1 MSIIDSAT
9 LIKELRIEKGLT
21 QAALSNGIC
30 SQRELSR
37 IEKGETVPNLNTFS
51 LLMQRLG
58 ENPSK
63 YYKYVV
69 SASEKAELDKRY
81 ELESLYQNLK
91 FNETRKR
98 LDEIK
103 EQEYFK
109 NGNGK
114 QFVLWLESGLA
125 CNIDKDFTKGLKYAI
140 DGIKA
145 TKPDFKEEHI
155 SAYIL
160 TQDEI
165 NLINS
170 VAVCYYRNNNSKSSI
185 KVLSDLIL
193 NLEKNYFDESE
204 RIKTHI
210 KILYNYTKSL
220 YDLEKYDKCI
230 DYCNR
235 AIHISNKNIEAR
247 YLPLF
252 IGYKGFALYNQGKK
266 DESQKY
272 IKQLLVILDAQE
284 RYYELEQLRTYC
296 TDELK
301 IDIDSLC

>member
-1 MSIIDSAT
+1 MSIIESAT
-9 LIKELRIEKGLT
+9 LIKDLRTEKGLT

-37 IEKGETVPNLNTFS
+37 IEKGDTVPNLNTFS

-69 SASEKAELDKRY
+69 SAAEKAELDKRY
-81 ELESLYQNLK
+81 ELESLYQCLK
-91 FNETRKR
+91 FDETRKR
-98 LDEIK
+98 LDFIK

-125 CNIDKDFTKGLKYAI
+125 CNIDKDFVKGIEFAI
-140 DGIKA
+140 EGIKA
-145 TKPDFKEEHI
+145 TKPDFKEGNI
-155 SAYIL
+155 SSYIL
-160 TQDEI
+160 TQDEV

-170 VAVCYYRNNNSKSSI
+170 LAVCYYRSNNPKSSI

-210 KILYNYTKSL
+210 KILYNYTKAL
-220 YDLEKYDKCI
+220 YDFKNYDECI

-235 AIHISNKNIEAR
+235 AISISNKNLEAR

-252 IGYKGFALYNQGKK
+252 IGYKGFSLYNQGEKE
-266 DESQKY
+266 ESEKY

-284 RYYELEQLRTYC
+284 RYYELEQLRAYC
-296 TDELK
+296 TNELE
-301 IDIDSLC
+301 INIDSLY